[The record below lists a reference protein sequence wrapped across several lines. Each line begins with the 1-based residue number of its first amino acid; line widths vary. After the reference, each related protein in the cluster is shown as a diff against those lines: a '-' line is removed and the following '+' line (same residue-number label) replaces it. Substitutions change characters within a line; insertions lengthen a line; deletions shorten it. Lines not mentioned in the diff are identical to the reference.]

1 MNENLLNCPV
11 RDDGLRAAWEQVAL
25 DDALCAA
32 GVGLRFHQYPTSG
45 SLGAHERAAIALR
58 TDYCEEQGIPILRR
72 RTGGGALYLDPSQ
85 LCWSL
90 VLPVRHLGGTAGLK
104 EILERHGMALVAALA
119 RLGIAG
125 RFVFPNDI
133 EVQGRKLGSGFAARF
148 GDRVLIQGS
157 LLVSSPDAE
166 AMLKILRV
174 PTEKLSHEGVLS
186 ARQRLISV
194 EEAVEV
200 APGVDRIRA
209 ALADTLAEA
218 FHLQSVPA
226 SPGLPLPVSTPV
238 AMGDDAAPEAMK
250 AFVKTEGGTIYLALE
265 TLADGR
271 VVRAG
276 FSGAVQFSPV
286 DLFTRLGQAL
296 AGRPPETCA
305 AALQHA
311 FQDIASADLLGFGL
325 DDLQR
330 LLALVLARREQAD
343 LFGMDRDQSNTL
355 IVHNPGGEKVAEILE
370 NATVM
375 LVPYCAKLADC
386 KFRFRDGCSECGMC
400 EVGDAYRLARER
412 GMRVVSITHFE
423 HLQETLAQMSA
434 DEVPAYVGMCC
445 ESFYLKRHYAFQ
457 QAGIPAVLTD
467 ISGATCYELRQEDLA
482 YAGRFRAEAHLRLD
496 IVEKVMRFVPPR
508 DMPAGPAAAGN

>member
-1 MNENLLNCPV
+1 MDENLLNCAV

-25 DDALCAA
+25 DDGLCEA
-32 GVGLRFHQYPTSG
+32 GVGLRFHRYPTCG

-90 VLPVRHLGGTAGLK
+90 VLPERHLGSAGLQA
-104 EILERHGMALVAALA
+104 ILERHGSALVGALA
-119 RLGIAG
+119 RIGIAG

-133 EVQGRKLGSGFAARF
+133 EVRGRKLGSGFAARLE
-148 GDRVLIQGS
+148 GRVLIQGS

-194 EEAVEV
+194 EEAVDAV
-200 APGVDRIRA
+200 PGIDRIRD
-209 ALADTLAEA
+209 ALAETLAEA
-218 FHLQSVPA
+218 FDLH
-226 SPGLPLPVSTPV
+226 PVSTPP
-238 AMGDDAAPEAMK
+238 AEPPSASAPAVMEDEVSPGAMK
-250 AFVKTEGGTIYLALE
+250 AFVKTDGGTIYLALE
-265 TLADGR
+265 TRADGY
-271 VVRAG
+271 VARAG

-305 AALQHA
+305 AALEQA
-311 FQDIASADLLGFGL
+311 FQGIASADLLGFDL
-325 DDLQR
+325 ADLQR
-330 LLALVLARREQAD
+330 LLARVLARREQAE

-355 IVHNPGGEKVAEILE
+355 IVHNPGGEKTRDILE

-434 DEVPAYVGMCC
+434 DAVPAYVGMCC
-445 ESFYLKRHYAFQ
+445 ESFYLKRHYAFE

-467 ISGATCYELRQEDLA
+467 ISGATCYELREEDLA

-496 IVEKVMRFVPPR
+496 VVEKVMRFVPPQ
-508 DMPAGPAAAGN
+508 DMPAGKAAGGN